1 MDLMNDKNIKKWPIR
16 LKVRTFGFHPKNL
29 GALPGWATN
38 PFRKIL
44 TIYELRCR
52 KHQKFYRF

>member
-1 MDLMNDKNIKKWPIR
+1 MDLMQDKNIKKWPIR

-38 PFRKIL
+38 KGLLVKWLSYLPV
-44 TIYELRCR
+44 TQE
-52 KHQKFYRF
+52 

>member
-29 GALPGWATN
+29 GALPGWATT
-38 PFRKIL
+38 PFRRIL
-44 TIYELRCR
+44 TTYE
-52 KHQKFYRF
+52 